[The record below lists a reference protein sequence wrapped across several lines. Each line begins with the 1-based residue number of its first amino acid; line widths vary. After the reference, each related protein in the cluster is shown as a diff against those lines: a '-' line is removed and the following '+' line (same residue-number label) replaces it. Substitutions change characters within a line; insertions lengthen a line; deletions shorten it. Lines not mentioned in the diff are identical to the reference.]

1 MMKGIRFLPPAPGHL
16 KETVYW
22 STWDGVFYQMF
33 FALSSVGSAFLTA
46 YCLELGMVDK
56 ELTILA
62 AAAQLVLLFQ
72 LFGARLSTLASAYS
86 RRRLVLIL
94 TGLSRLSLAML
105 AMTPFLLPREWSF
118 PAVLI
123 VIVIA
128 GICQAVAANIWTAWI
143 SDSVPKGIRGRF
155 FARRSVWANLAGVII
170 GFVGGLLLD
179 WYDGKPGSIGAYL
192 ATLSGQRGDQVFSSR
207 MQLFFLI
214 LTAATVFS
222 FVSLLFLS
230 RQPERQTRPTHH
242 EEALSDPYSL
252 ALRQHSFQRLL
263 VLGAV
268 WSFAVGIGSQFWSP
282 FMQRQLSM
290 TLVEQQLYALIALLG
305 MLGSLPFWGKTIDRF
320 GNRPVMCLGI
330 LLGALNPMYWLF
342 VSKDS
347 HNLLFLEALTSG
359 ISWACI
365 NLCQMNFV
373 LSLTGP
379 RERQA
384 AAGIYAALCGAF
396 QMSGV
401 MISGWLLPQHDRH
414 FFGLVLDPY
423 QTLFLITGC
432 CRLAAILALLAVSE
446 AGSRSLRDF
455 FRPKN

>member
-1 MMKGIRFLPPAPGHL
+1 MMKAIRFLPPSSGHL

-22 STWDGVFYQMF
+22 STWDGVFFQMF
-33 FALSSVGSAFLTA
+33 FALSSVGSAFITA
-46 YCLELGMVDK
+46 YCLELGMVDR

-72 LFGARLSTLASAYS
+72 LFGARVSMLASAYS
-86 RRRLVLIL
+86 RRRLVMIL
-94 TGLSRLSLAML
+94 AGLSRLSMAML
-105 AMTPFLLPREWSF
+105 ALLPFVLPREWSF
-118 PAVLI
+118 PAVLM
-123 VIVIA
+123 VIILA
-128 GICQAVAANIWTAWI
+128 GIGQSVAGNIWTAWI

-155 FARRSVWANLAGVII
+155 FARRSVMANLAGVSI

-192 ATLSGQRGDQVFSSR
+192 ATLSGHRGDQVFSSR

-214 LTAATVFS
+214 LTTATVFS
-222 FVSLLFLS
+222 FISLLFLS
-230 RQPERQTRPTHH
+230 RQPERQVRPGHH

-282 FMQRQLSM
+282 YMQRELSM
-290 TLVEQQLYALIALLG
+290 TLVEQQLYALIALIG

-320 GNRPVMCLGI
+320 GNRPAMCLGI
-330 LLGALNPMYWLF
+330 LISAINPIYWLL

-347 HNLLFLEALTSG
+347 HHLIFVEALTSG

-396 QMSGV
+396 QMAGV
-401 MISGWLLPQHDRH
+401 MASGWLLPGQAHVI
-414 FFGLVLDPY
+414 FGLRLDPY
-423 QTLFLITGC
+423 QLLFLATAL
-432 CRLAAILALLAVSE
+432 CRLAALLPLAAVPE

-455 FRPKN
+455 FRRS

>member
-1 MMKGIRFLPPAPGHL
+1 MLKAIRFLPPSSGHL

-22 STWDGVFYQMF
+22 STWDGVFFQMYF
-33 FALSSVGSAFLTA
+33 LLSSVGTSFFTA
-46 YCLELGMVDK
+46 YCLELGMADK
-56 ELTILA
+56 ELTLLA
-62 AAAQLVLLFQ
+62 AAAQLCLLCQ
-72 LFGARLSTLASAYS
+72 LFGARVSQWASGHS
-86 RRRLVLIL
+86 RRRLVMFL
-94 TGLSRLSLAML
+94 TGLSRLSMAML
-105 AMTPFLLPREWSF
+105 ALLPFVLPREYAF
-118 PAVLI
+118 PAVLL

-128 GICQAVAANIWTAWI
+128 GACQAVAANIWTAWI

-155 FARRSVWANLAGVII
+155 FARRSVLANLAGVTI
-170 GFVGGLLLD
+170 GFIGGLLLD
-179 WYDGKPGSIGAYL
+179 WFDGKPGSIGAYL
-192 ATLSGQRGDQVFSSR
+192 ATLTGHRGDQVFSSR

-214 LTAATVFS
+214 LSTATLFS

-230 RQPERQTRPTHH
+230 RQPERQSRPSHH

-263 VLGAV
+263 ALGAA
-268 WSFAVGIGSQFWSP
+268 WSFAVGIGSQFWTP
-282 FMQRQLSM
+282 YMQRDLHM
-290 TLVEQQLYALIALLG
+290 TLLEQQLYGLISLTG
-305 MLGSLPFWGKTIDRF
+305 MLCSLPFWGKTIDRF
-320 GNRPVMCLGI
+320 GNRPAMCLGI
-330 LLGALNPMYWLF
+330 IIGAINPIYWLL

-347 HNLLFLEALTSG
+347 HSLIFVEALTSG

-396 QMSGV
+396 QMAGV
-401 MISGWLLPQHDRH
+401 MASGWLLPGQAYVI
-414 FFGLVLDPY
+414 FGLRLDPY
-423 QTLFLITGC
+423 QLLFLATAL
-432 CRLAAILALLAVSE
+432 CRLAALLPLAAVPE

-455 FRPKN
+455 FRWKD